1 MSSTKGQL
9 RKSDVSAEMQFEF
22 AKEQLNSAIETF
34 REQLNLTVQI
44 FATLITADVAL
55 VGFAISQ
62 KIAGI
67 LLLGAILPLAI
78 MMVSRAIAR
87 RMKPIL
93 LCAVG
98 LEAKY
103 GEDSDNWLAST
114 FISSVLSPEYLKRL
128 QDISKLPDRHEQIA
142 QLRKMPSPLTT
153 RKTADLLVSF
163 IGVGQIVTS
172 VILVSQFNW
181 QFF

>member
-1 MSSTKGQL
+1 
-9 RKSDVSAEMQFEF
+9 VSADVQFEF
-22 AKEQLNSAIETF
+22 AKEQLHSAIETF

-44 FATLITADVAL
+44 FATLITADIAI

-62 KIAGI
+62 RIAGI

-93 LCAVG
+93 FCAVG

-103 GEDSDNWLAST
+103 GGDSDNWLAST
-114 FISSVLSPEYLKRL
+114 FISSVLSPEYLKKL
-128 QDISKLPDRHEQIA
+128 QDINNLQDRRDQIA

-153 RKTADLLVSF
+153 RKTADLLVSS
-163 IGVGQIVTS
+163 IAVGQIIVA
-172 VILVSQFNW
+172 VILVFRFNW